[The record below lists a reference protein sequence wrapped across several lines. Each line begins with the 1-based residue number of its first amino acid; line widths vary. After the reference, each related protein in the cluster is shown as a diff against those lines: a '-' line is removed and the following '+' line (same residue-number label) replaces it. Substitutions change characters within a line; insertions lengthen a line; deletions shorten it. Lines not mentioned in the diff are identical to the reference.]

1 MESYEIRQCFL
12 NFYNKKGLKT
22 VKSSPLV
29 PEGDPSLLFTSAG
42 MVQFKPYFLGLK
54 TDLKRAASC
63 QKCFRTT
70 DIDNV
75 GRTIRHLTF
84 FEMLGNFSFGDYFKV
99 ESLEWG
105 WEFLTKV
112 LGLPA
117 ERMYPSVYGGG
128 NAPKDDEAFAI
139 WKKIL
144 PQNLHSHILFLGDSD
159 NFWTMGDTGPC
170 GPCSEIYWDRGEKY
184 AHPGCEG
191 PGKCSCDRYIE
202 IWNHVFTQFD
212 RQEDGTFR
220 LLPHKNIDTGM
231 GIERLAFIVENKE
244 TPFETSLFHPVVE
257 TAEKFFGKAYN
268 ESPETVSAY
277 RIISEHLRASAFL
290 ISEGIIP
297 SNEGRGYI
305 LRRLI
310 RRASRYGRLLGAEAP
325 FLNRLL
331 PSVFRIYRDVYP
343 ELQEA
348 EKQIGNTLL
357 FEEQGFIE
365 TLNTG
370 EKYLQDL
377 MEKYPSGIPGKEA
390 FRLYETYGF
399 PFELTRE
406 IAQKKGV
413 AVDEKG
419 YNEARLEAQKI
430 AKSGWKDSGEKNAM
444 CFQKAE
450 EKFPATV
457 FTGYESL
464 EEKSVILGLLDKEG
478 NIVDTLPEGSEGYAV
493 LDRTPCYAECGGQK
507 GDLGSFLTDGVE
519 IASITDTQKPAGDVY
534 IHSVRVQQNLHTGMK
549 ITVGV
554 SEDRYLTSCNHTA
567 VHVINAALKQVFG
580 ETTRQAGSEVNAT
593 RFRFDYTINRT
604 PTKKE
609 LARVEEI
616 ANMAILEGYSV
627 WKEERPLA
635 DAKKLGATTLLGEK
649 YADPARFVL
658 INRNG
663 FDNAAD
669 RYSLE
674 LCGGTHI
681 NNLKELISIQI
692 LRESSVSRGVRRIEG
707 VSGYAAVRYLKGM
720 ARIATGLAARLSVP
734 PSELEKR
741 VEQLQEQI
749 KELKQK
755 KDRTAS
761 GSEPHGAKEE
771 ICDVKGVK
779 LVCSGIDGA
788 AIPELRSISDT
799 LKNKYSEKA
808 VFFLYSVAEGKV
820 SFVVSCTKEM
830 TGGSFSAASL
840 VKELA
845 SAFGGRGGGR
855 PDFAQGGCQAPENT
869 ETLTEKAKS
878 LLESML

>member
-1 MESYEIRQCFL
+1 MESYELRQCFL
-12 NFYNKKGLKT
+12 NFFAKKGAPI
-22 VKSSPLV
+22 VKSSSLI

-54 TDLKRAASC
+54 TDLKRATSC

-75 GRTIRHLTF
+75 GKTIRHLTF
-84 FEMLGNFSFGDYFKV
+84 FEMLGNFSFGDYFKE
-99 ESLEWG
+99 ESLKWG
-105 WEFLTKV
+105 WEFLTSV
-112 LGLPA
+112 LGLSA
-117 ERMYPSVYGGG
+117 ERLYPSVYGGG
-128 NAPKDDEAFAI
+128 NAPKDEEALKI

-144 PQNLHSHILFLGDSD
+144 PVNLHSHILFLGDKD

-212 RQEDGTFR
+212 RQADGTFKS
-220 LLPHKNIDTGM
+220 LPHKNIDTGM
-231 GIERLAFIVENKE
+231 GLERLSFIVEGKE
-244 TPFETSLFHPVVE
+244 TPFETSLFRPIIE
-257 TAEKFFGKAYN
+257 NAEKFFGRKYD
-268 ESPETVSAY
+268 ESADTVSAF
-277 RIISEHLRASAFL
+277 RIIGEHLRASAFL

-310 RRASRYGRLLGAEAP
+310 RRASRYGRLLGAEGP
-325 FLNRLL
+325 FLHILL

-348 EKQIGNTLL
+348 EKQISDALR

-365 TLNTG
+365 TLVNG
-370 EKYLQDL
+370 EKYLQTL
-377 MEKYPSGIPGKEA
+377 IEKNPNGIPGKEA

-406 IAQKKGV
+406 IAMKKGV
-413 AVDEKG
+413 PVEEKT
-419 YNEARLEAQKI
+419 YEEARLEAQKI

-444 CFQKAE
+444 IFQKAE

-457 FTGYESL
+457 FTGYNSL
-464 EEKSVILGLLDKEG
+464 EENAIILGLLDKNG
-478 NIVDTLPEGSEGYAV
+478 NIVEELPAGSEGYAI
-493 LDRTPCYAECGGQK
+493 LDKTPCYAESGGQK
-507 GDLGSFLTDGVE
+507 GDLGSLIVNGKEV
-519 IASITDTQKPAGDVY
+519 ASITDTQKPAGHVY
-534 IHSVRVQQNLHTGMK
+534 LHAIRVQSDLRSGMSV
-549 ITVGV
+549 IAGV
-554 SEDRYLTSCNHTA
+554 SEDRYLASCNHTA

-580 ETTRQAGSEVNAT
+580 ESTRQAGSEVNAT
-593 RFRFDYTINRT
+593 RFRFDYTINRA

-616 ANMAILEGYSV
+616 ANQAILEGYKV

-635 DAKKLGATTLLGEK
+635 DAARFGATTLLGEK

-658 INRNG
+658 INNEG
-663 FDNAAD
+663 FANVAD

-681 NNLKELISIQI
+681 NNLRELISIQI
-692 LRESSVSRGVRRIEG
+692 LHESSVSRGVRRIEG

-720 ARIATGLAARLSVP
+720 ARITSNLAAKLSVP
-734 PSELEKR
+734 PTELEKR
-741 VEQLQEQI
+741 ISQLQEQV
-749 KELKQK
+749 KEL
-755 KDRTAS
+755 RS
-761 GSEPHGAKEE
+761 GKNISSSEVKEQETEIKGAR
-771 ICDVKGVK
+771 
-779 LVCSGIDGA
+779 LVCASLSGA
-788 AIPELRSISDT
+788 AIPQLRNLSDK
-799 LKNKYSEKA
+799 LKEKHKEGCI
-808 VFFLYSVAEGKV
+808 FFLYSSNDGKM
-820 SFVVSCTKEM
+820 SFVVSCAKDM
-830 TGGSFSAASL
+830 ACKFSSAEL
-840 VKELA
+840 VKGI
-845 SAFGGRGGGR
+845 SAEFNGKGGGR
-855 PDFAQGGCQAPENT
+855 TDFAQGGASMPDD
-869 ETLTEKAKS
+869 EKQLIAKVKS
-878 LLESML
+878 LIESML

>member
-1 MESYEIRQCFL
+1 MESYELRQCFL
-12 NFYNKKGLKT
+12 NFYSKKGLPSI
-22 VKSSPLV
+22 KSSSLI

-84 FEMLGNFSFGDYFKV
+84 FEMLGNFSFGDYFKE
-99 ESLEWG
+99 ESLSWG
-105 WEFLTKV
+105 WEFLIKV
-112 LGLPA
+112 LGLSPD
-117 ERMYPSVYGGG
+117 RLYPSVYGGG
-128 NAPKDDEAFAI
+128 NAPKDEEAYNI

-144 PQNLHSHILFLGDSD
+144 PNHLHSHILFLGDSD
-159 NFWTMGDTGPC
+159 NFWTMGETGPC

-184 AHPGCEG
+184 AHPNCEG

-220 LLPHKNIDTGM
+220 QLPHKNIDTGM
-231 GIERLAFIVENKE
+231 GLERLAFIVENKE
-244 TPFETSLFHPVVE
+244 TPFETSLFHPIVE
-257 TAEKFFGKAYN
+257 TAEKYFSRAYS
-268 ESPETVSAY
+268 ESNDTVSAY

-310 RRASRYGRLLGAEAP
+310 RRASRYGRLLGAETP
-325 FLNRLL
+325 FLYRLL
-331 PSVFRIYRDVYP
+331 PSVFKIYLDVYP
-343 ELQEA
+343 ELKEA
-348 EKQIGNTLL
+348 EKQISNTLL

-377 MEKYPSGIPGKEA
+377 IEKNPNGIPGKEA

-399 PFELTRE
+399 PFELTSE

-419 YNEARLEAQKI
+419 YDEARLEAQKI

-444 CFQKAE
+444 IFQKAE
-450 EKFPATV
+450 EKFPPTV
-457 FTGYESL
+457 FTGYDSLAESA
-464 EEKSVILGLLDKEG
+464 SILGLLDKDG
-478 NIVDTLPEGSEGYAV
+478 NIVDELQQDTEGYAV
-493 LDRTPCYAECGGQK
+493 FDRTPCYAECGGQK
-507 GDLGSFLTDGVE
+507 GDLGSIIINGE
-519 IASITDTQKPAGDVY
+519 EAASITDTQKPAGAVY
-534 IHSVRVQQNLHTGMK
+534 IHAIRVHKHLKTGMHVG
-549 ITVGV
+549 VGV
-554 SEDRYLTSCNHTA
+554 SDDRYLASCNHTA

-580 ETTRQAGSEVNAT
+580 ETTRQAGSEVSAT
-593 RFRFDYTINRT
+593 RFRFDYTINHA

-616 ANMAILEGYSV
+616 ANTAILEGYKV
-627 WKEERPLA
+627 WKEERPLS
-635 DAKKLGATTLLGEK
+635 DAAKFGATTLLGEK

-658 INRNG
+658 INENG
-663 FDNAAD
+663 FGYAAD

-674 LCGGTHI
+674 LCGGTHVD
-681 NNLKELISIQI
+681 NLRELISIKI

-707 VSGYAAVRYLKGM
+707 VAGYAAVRYLKGL
-720 ARIATGLAARLSVP
+720 ARITENLAAKLSV
-734 PSELEKR
+734 SAVDVEKR
-741 VEQLQEQI
+741 VMQMQEQI
-749 KELKQK
+749 KELRIGKIRAASYAQTGEKVFDVSGK
-755 KDRTAS
+755 KLVVAS
-761 GSEPHGAKEE
+761 Q
-771 ICDVKGVK
+771 KGV
-779 LVCSGIDGA
+779 S
-788 AIPELRSISDT
+788 IPEIRSLSDK
-799 LKNKYSEKA
+799 LKEKYSSDS
-808 VFFLYSVAEGKV
+808 VFFVYSENDRKL
-820 SFVVSCTKEM
+820 SFVVSCSKDM
-830 TGGSFSAASL
+830 AGGKFSASEL
-840 VKELA
+840 VKVMAE
-845 SAFGGRGGGR
+845 AFGGRGGGK
-855 PDFAQGGCQAPENT
+855 PDFAQGGADMPESE
-869 ETLTEKAKS
+869 ETLLQKAKDI
-878 LLESML
+878 LASML